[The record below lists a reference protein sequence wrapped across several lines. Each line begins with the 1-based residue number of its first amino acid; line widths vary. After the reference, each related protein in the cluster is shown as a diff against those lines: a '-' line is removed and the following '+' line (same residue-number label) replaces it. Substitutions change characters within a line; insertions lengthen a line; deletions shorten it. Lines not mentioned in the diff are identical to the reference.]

1 MVGPI
6 LAHVEELAAEPAT
19 DMLSV
24 VIPEYVV
31 GHWWEQ
37 PLHHRNALRLP
48 ARLLFTPGVAVID
61 VPYLVE
67 AGARSGDVRYG
78 GQSTVLAVLTD
89 PMTQGPAMRQ
99 NPQRRAALL
108 DAAIEVLAREGS
120 RGLTLRAVDAEA
132 GVPTGTAT
140 NYFANRAQLLVQI
153 LHRTRERLVPD
164 PADLTGPLDTKVLLG
179 RLLERMRRERS
190 VHIAML
196 ELRLEGLRRP
206 ELQAELAAFQ
216 GAELEANID
225 WHLEAGLPG
234 DRQGVVLLYLAMLG
248 LIVDDLTVPAL
259 LEAHPVEGLIET
271 MVERLLPQESAD

>member
-1 MVGPI
+1 
-6 LAHVEELAAEPAT
+6 
-19 DMLSV
+19 
-24 VIPEYVV
+24 
-31 GHWWEQ
+31 
-37 PLHHRNALRLP
+37 
-48 ARLLFTPGVAVID
+48 
-61 VPYLVE
+61 
-67 AGARSGDVRYG
+67 
-78 GQSTVLAVLTD
+78 
-89 PMTQGPAMRQ
+89 MRQ

-132 GVPTGTAT
+132 AVPTGTAS

-164 PADLTGPLDTKVLLG
+164 PAELDGPLDTRVLLG

-216 GAELEANID
+216 SEELEANID
-225 WHLEAGLPG
+225 WHMQAGLPG

-248 LIVDDLTVPAL
+248 LIVDDLTVPAM

-271 MVERLLPQESAD
+271 MVERLLPQKSAD

>member
-1 MVGPI
+1 
-6 LAHVEELAAEPAT
+6 
-19 DMLSV
+19 
-24 VIPEYVV
+24 
-31 GHWWEQ
+31 
-37 PLHHRNALRLP
+37 
-48 ARLLFTPGVAVID
+48 
-61 VPYLVE
+61 
-67 AGARSGDVRYG
+67 
-78 GQSTVLAVLTD
+78 
-89 PMTQGPAMRQ
+89 MRQ

-132 GVPTGTAT
+132 AVPTGTSS

-164 PADLTGPLDTKVLLG
+164 PADLVGPFDTKVLLG

-216 GAELEANID
+216 GAELEANVD

-234 DRQGVVLLYLAMLG
+234 DRKGVVLIYLAMLG
-248 LIVDDLTVPAL
+248 LIVDDLTAPAT
-259 LEAHPVEGLIET
+259 LEAHPVEELIET
-271 MVERLLPQESAD
+271 MVRRLLPQESAD